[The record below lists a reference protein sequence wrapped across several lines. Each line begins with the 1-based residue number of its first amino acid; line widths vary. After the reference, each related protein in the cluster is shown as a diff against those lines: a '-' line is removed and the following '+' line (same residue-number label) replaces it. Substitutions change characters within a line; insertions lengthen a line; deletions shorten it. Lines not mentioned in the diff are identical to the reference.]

1 MTRGQSCRGGGLRQ
15 ARHAL
20 CAALLCGAALGPA
33 PALAQSTDTAT
44 TNAGGQV
51 VVVTPLSLVK
61 VRDMDFARIGPR
73 PTAGTVV
80 LNPATEACAPTGG
93 LVTSGQCSPAEFVG
107 MGARR
112 MMVRFQVTPTINLT
126 GPGQA
131 MVLDTMVVDTSPDLT
146 FVGGNGNGLGA
157 GNRRYRIESNSGI
170 FAIQVGGTLRVNAN
184 QAPGRY
190 TGTLTV
196 TVQYN

>member
-1 MTRGQSCRGGGLRQ
+1 MTWGKSCRGRGPRQ
-15 ARHAL
+15 ARRAL
-20 CAALLCGAALGPA
+20 CAAVLCGMALAPA
-33 PALAQSTDTAT
+33 PALAGPNDTAT
-44 TNAGGQV
+44 TAASGQV

-73 PTAGTVV
+73 TTAGTVI
-80 LNPATEACAPTGG
+80 LNPATEACSPTGG
-93 LVTSGQCSPAEFVG
+93 LVASGQCVPAEFVG

-112 MMVRFQVTPTINLT
+112 MMVRFQVTPTVNLT

-146 FVGGNGNGLGA
+146 FIGGNGNGLGA

-190 TGTLTV
+190 TGTLVV